1 MKLRIINDK
10 RYSAGRWRVVDQT
23 GEAIYIPK
31 VLDHAEMGKTVVNMP
46 FCSETKEGL
55 ISELLDLLVRQQKTI
70 TDLRG
75 KNDHRQLATPGPS

>member
-1 MKLRIINDK
+1 MKLQIINDK

-23 GEAIYIPK
+23 GEAIYVPK
-31 VLDHAEMGKTVVNMP
+31 VLDLEQGKRFVNMP
-46 FCSETKEGL
+46 LCSETKEGL
-55 ISELLDLLVRQQKTI
+55 ISELLDLLVRQQKII